1 MTFRIVVLA
10 SGSGTLTQAIIDAK
24 ESRALD
30 LEIAAIIS
38 DKDSE
43 VLQRA
48 HHHHITSHYMPL
60 KNARSEWNSE

>member
-24 ESRALD
+24 ESGALD

-38 DKDSE
+38 DKDS
-43 VLQRA
+43 
-48 HHHHITSHYMPL
+48 
-60 KNARSEWNSE
+60 